1 MGKYIR
7 KSKGSRAVGEMT
19 VMEVTQVVGVRTRS
33 RAIKAA
39 SMAKTSLKEA
49 EVELEGYLELRS
61 RRLFMTP
68 RITRPSVNSAN
79 RRCNMSKLEASSGRL
94 SRCSSTSS
102 LAGVNS
108 EKDIAECSNL
118 RSRGAE
124 VANDQESSVGNCECN
139 RERRNVGPS
148 SESKGQISDLE
159 SESDEKS
166 RHRSSP
172 VNRMPSQTEIDDF
185 FGVAEKA
192 IRDRFTSKYNFDVE
206 REMPLE
212 GRYEWVQLNC

>member
-7 KSKGSRAVGEMT
+7 KSKGSKAVGEMT

-39 SMAKTSLKEA
+39 SMAKTSLKKEA
-49 EVELEGYLELRS
+49 EVELQGYLELRS

-68 RITRPSVNSAN
+68 RIARPAVNSAS
-79 RRCNMSKLEASSGRL
+79 RRCNISKMDASSGRL

-102 LAGVNS
+102 FAGVIS
-108 EKDIAECSNL
+108 DKDGAECSNF
-118 RSRGAE
+118 RSRDAE

-139 RERRNVGPS
+139 RERRDMAPS
-148 SESKGQISDLE
+148 SESKGEMSDLE
-159 SESDEKS
+159 SESGEKS
-166 RHRSSP
+166 RCRSH
-172 VNRMPSQTEIDDF
+172 VDRMPSQTEIDDF

-192 IRDRFTSKYNFDVE
+192 IRDRFASKYNFDVE